1 MSYWD
6 AVAPSIALAAL
17 AIGLLPWFDREY
29 APARIIAIV
38 LCIALSW
45 RYMQWRILAT
55 IPPVDA
61 TLDFLVGAVFTA
73 VETLGV
79 AGTTISLIFLTRIRN
94 RSRDADENA
103 AWLLGPAGAPLID
116 VLICTYNEE
125 PAILERTV
133 LGALGLNYPNYRVWV
148 CDDGRRE
155 WLREMSAFY
164 GVGYLT
170 RNDNAHAK
178 AGNINAA
185 LTYLNG
191 LGDKPVFISILDA
204 DFVPFPELLTRA
216 ASLMRDPQVGVVQTP
231 QHFFNAD
238 PIQSNLSLTRVFPDE
253 QRFFFDVVMAS
264 KDAWGAALCCGT
276 SSVLRVS
283 ALQTINGFP
292 TDSVT
297 EDYLVSLR
305 LRQKGFATVYL
316 NEVLSLGLAPEGM
329 AEYIGQRS
337 RWCLGF
343 MQICT
348 GPSGPLRLGNGLP
361 LVDRVM
367 LSETFLHWWAS
378 HAFRLLGIVVPALFL
393 LCGIQAVYAKTEDA
407 ISYLLPVF
415 VIHAATFLWLT
426 QGRVLPI
433 MADLYQLLCATDV
446 LKATFAGLFGPREQK
461 FQVTAKGGDRSRV
474 FVQWRMIT
482 TFLFYLGLTLS
493 GIAAAFLVDPARP
506 VPESSVLALSWS
518 WYNAIIILLACY
530 VCVEQAQ
537 RRNGDRF
544 RTDEIVEV
552 DADGKVLALQACDMS
567 VSGIRFTGNVPGPI
581 GMHVRVRI
589 GDTMLDSTIVRTTP
603 DGFAL
608 QFVPSQK
615 ALVAVTRHLFSG
627 RYSAGV
633 QRIKPGQVARA
644 IGSRIFR

>member
-1 MSYWD
+1 MTYWD

-29 APARIIAIV
+29 APARIIAIA

-45 RYMQWRILAT
+45 RYMHWRILAT
-55 IPPVDA
+55 IPPADA
-61 TLDFLVGAVFTA
+61 QLDFFVGILFATI
-73 VETLGV
+73 ETLGV
-79 AGTTISLIFLTRIRN
+79 AGTSISLLFLTRIRN
-94 RSRDADENA
+94 RSRDADENVP
-103 AWLLGPAGAPLID
+103 WLLGEAGAPRID

-125 PAILERTV
+125 RSILERTV
-133 LGALGLNYPNYRVWV
+133 LGAISLNYPNYRVWV

-155 WLREMSAFY
+155 WLREMCALY

-170 RNDNAHAK
+170 RPDNDHAK

-185 LTYLNG
+185 LRHLDS
-191 LGDKPVFISILDA
+191 LDEKPVFISILDA
-204 DFVPFPELLTRA
+204 DFVPFPDFLTRA
-216 ASLMRDPQVGVVQTP
+216 ASLMRDPEVGVVQTP

-253 QRFFFDVVMAS
+253 QRFFFDVIMAS

-283 ALQTINGFP
+283 ALRSIGGFP

-305 LRQKGFATVYL
+305 LRQTGFKTVYL

-329 AEYIGQRS
+329 AEYVGQRS

-348 GPSGPLRLGNGLP
+348 GSSSPLRPGNGLP

-393 LCGIQAVYAKTEDA
+393 LCGVQAVYARTEDA
-407 ISYLLPVF
+407 ISHLLPVF
-415 VIHAATFLWLT
+415 VVHAATFIWLT

-446 LKATFAGLFGPREQK
+446 LKATAAGLFRPRKQK
-461 FQVTAKGGDRSRV
+461 FRVTAKGGDRSRV
-474 FVQWRMIT
+474 FVQWRMLA
-482 TFLFYLGLTLS
+482 TFLFYLGLTLA
-493 GIAAAFLVDPARP
+493 GIAASFLVDPTRP
-506 VPESSVLALSWS
+506 VPEASVLALSWS
-518 WYNAIIILLACY
+518 WYNVIVILLACY

-544 RTDEIVEV
+544 RTNEIVQLE
-552 DADGKVLALQACDMS
+552 ADGKALHLRAGDIS
-567 VSGIRFTGNVPGPI
+567 VSGIRLIGEMPGPI
-581 GMHVRVRI
+581 GMCVRVRI
-589 GDTMLDSTIVRTTP
+589 GEAILESTIVRTTP

-608 QFVPSQK
+608 QFVPSQQ
-615 ALVAVTRHLFSG
+615 ARVAVTRHLFSG

-633 QRIKPGQVARA
+633 EQIQPGQVARA
-644 IGSRIFR
+644 IGQRIFR